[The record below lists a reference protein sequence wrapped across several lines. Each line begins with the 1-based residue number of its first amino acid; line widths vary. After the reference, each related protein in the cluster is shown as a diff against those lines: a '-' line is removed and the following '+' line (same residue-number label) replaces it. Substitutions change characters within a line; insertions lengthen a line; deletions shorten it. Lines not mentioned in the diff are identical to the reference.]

1 MICGVSTAGELGA
14 SGDRTGSW
22 PTTGCATG
30 LDLDAASTLDA
41 GAMTTTPAIRI
52 AGRTK
57 SFGPLELLRGV
68 RFDVTPGSIFA
79 LLGPHGAGQQPTTQ
93 LRSTLLLTAGGT
105 AAVHSAAPP

>member
-52 AGRTK
+52 PGLTT
-57 SFGPLELLRGV
+57 SFGPLEVPRGV
-68 RFDVTPGSIFA
+68 SFDVTPGSIFP
-79 LLGPHGAGQQPTTQ
+79 LPGSNGAGKTTTLTHLPTLPRSSA
-93 LRSTLLLTAGGT
+93 LRGVKYG
-105 AAVHSAAPP
+105 V

>member
-52 AGRTK
+52 PGLTK
-57 SFGPLELLRGV
+57 TFGPLEVLRGV
-68 RFDVTPGSIFA
+68 SFDVPPGRLLD
-79 LLGPHGAGQQPTTQ
+79 LLGSNGAGHTTPIKH
-93 LRSTLLLTAGGT
+93 L
-105 AAVHSAAPP
+105 PPPPPPRTERPRVRK